1 MDQPVTIAEGRWL
14 GLYRRGNWEF
24 ADRTNAEG
32 VVGILALTT
41 DDEIVLVEQ
50 LRRPVQAR
58 IIELPAGLIGD
69 KEQHRDEDIS
79 QTARRELLEET
90 GFRAA
95 SLEPLFAGPTSSGM
109 TSEITHLYLARN
121 LTRVH
126 PGGGVGSE
134 DIAVHLVPIPDLRS
148 WARKQKARQCHFDF
162 KIFAALWLAGF
173 NPV

>member
-1 MDQPVTIAEGRWL
+1 MQVVVDRVSRPDGSVSTREVVLHPGAVAILPIFDDRQILLVRQ
-14 GLYRRGNWEF
+14 YRHPIDAPLWE
-24 ADRTNAEG
+24 
-32 VVGILALTT
+32 I
-41 DDEIVLVEQ
+41 
-50 LRRPVQAR
+50 
-58 IIELPAGLIGD
+58 PAGKLEPG
-69 KEQHRDEDIS
+69 ED
-79 QTARRELLEET
+79 ALACAERELLEET

-134 DIAVHLVPIPDLRS
+134 DIAVHLVPIPALRS
-148 WARKQKARQCHFDF
+148 WARQQQARRCHFDF

-173 NPV
+173 NPA